1 MFKILISQDLRV
13 NFKNIMKTFY
23 NPVVYYEYDIKMFID
38 MLNIELQ

>member
-23 NPVVYYEYDIKMFID
+23 NSVVYYEYDTKMFID